1 MSGWSRMQLGD
12 GLMAWAPQ
20 REIETSFQ
28 AAFDGAGC
36 PQEMALFI
44 GQHSE
49 GRLHCEVTLY
59 FSPAAMELAAALG
72 AEPCQM
78 PSPSGLDLLVGHEA
92 AWQRLFPQLGRERI
106 P

>member
-59 FSPAAMELAAALG
+59 FSPAAMELAATLG